1 MRILHVYKD
10 YHPVLGGI
18 ENHLRAVA
26 RTQAERG
33 HDVTALVTN
42 PEGRKTSVRME
53 EGVRVIRASRLV
65 TVASTPLSIGL
76 FRQLHGQ
83 SPDVVHLHFPYPV
96 GETSQYLL
104 HRGRASVLTYHSDV
118 IKQAG
123 ILKLY
128 NPLLKRILHSVD
140 RIIAT
145 SEPYIHSSPYLRP
158 VADRCTVIPLG
169 IDTERFARPQPQ
181 NVRMLHARYPG
192 PLLLFVGRLRYYKG
206 LNYLIEAMKQI
217 EATLLVIG
225 TGPEAANLGEQAYL
239 AGVVDR
245 VRFLGDISDENLPAY
260 FQAADLFVLPSSQR
274 SEAFGIVLL
283 EAMAAGTPLISTEL
297 STGTSW
303 VNQHGQTGLVV
314 PPRDPDALAQAINA
328 LLADDVR
335 RQQMGANAQRRA
347 RSEFGL
353 PLLVDRLLDLYR
365 EMVGKSVDR

>member
-10 YHPVLGGI
+10 YHPILGGI

-33 HDVTALVTN
+33 HDVTVLVTN
-42 PEGRKTSVRME
+42 PAGRSTSVREE
-53 EGVRVIRASRLV
+53 EGVRVIRASRLA
-65 TVASTPLSIGL
+65 TVASTPLSLAL
-76 FRQLHGQ
+76 FRQLRRQ
-83 SPDVVHLHFPYPV
+83 EPDVVHLHFPYPL
-96 GETSQYLL
+96 GEVSQWLL
-104 HRGRASVLTYHSDV
+104 RRGRATVLTYHSDV

-128 NPLLKRILHSVD
+128 HPLLKRILRSVD

-145 SEPYIHSSPYLRP
+145 SEPYVQSSPYLRS

-169 IDTERFARPQPQ
+169 IDIDRFARPQPQ
-181 NVRMLHARYPG
+181 NVQMLRARYPG

-206 LNYLIEAMKQI
+206 LDYLIEAMKKI
-217 EATLLVIG
+217 DATLLVVG

-239 AGVVDR
+239 AGVADR

-260 FQAADLFVLPSSQR
+260 YQAADLFVLPSSQR

-297 STGTSW
+297 NTGTSW

-314 PPRDPDALAQAINA
+314 PPRDPAALAQAIDA
-328 LLADDVR
+328 LLADDAR
-335 RQQMGANAQRRA
+335 RRQMGANAQRRA
-347 RSEFGL
+347 RTEFSL

-365 EMVGKSVDR
+365 EMVD